1 VKLFRTTLMVTALVA
16 SVFAEPVM
24 KVTLKSGVSEKKISE
39 ISKIALTADGI
50 SFAGLDFLF
59 SEISSISFYDD
70 GVSISNHF
78 QKMNQPVA
86 FSNIGSTLNL
96 SLNKNQMMTVRMYAI
111 NGRMVKELFS
121 GINTGSALSLSYDG
135 VAPGV
140 YSVVVRMGNEML
152 ARKIMVK

>member
-1 VKLFRTTLMVTALVA
+1 
-16 SVFAEPVM
+16 M

-50 SFAGLDFLF
+50 SFAGSDFLF

-96 SLNKNQMMTVRMYAI
+96 SLSKNQMMTVRMYAI
-111 NGRMVKELFS
+111 NGRMIKELFS